1 MKILTAAQMRKIDR
15 ISIEKLGIPGM
26 VLMENAGRNLLR
38 LLEEKF
44 PNLKRERVAVLCGKG
59 NNGGDGFVIARHLK
73 MRGHHPSVFLL
84 ADPQSLKGDARSNYE
99 ILLQSG
105 LRPTSVRDMNGWLGV
120 KSELLRCTLLID
132 AILGTGLGGPVE
144 GFYLEII
151 RDLNSSFAS
160 VPIVSVDIPSGLS
173 SDTGEPLGESVRAS
187 YTVTFTAPKWGHIFP
202 PNCERVGEL
211 VVTPIGTPPSVYEE
225 DSSIF
230 LNLLAPGDLSFVAEK
245 RAGDS
250 HKGDF
255 GHVLIAGGSRG
266 KSGAAA
272 MAAMAALGAGAGLVT
287 AATPASVLPSVAGA
301 APTLMTE
308 PLVENDNGTVSVRV
322 FDYGRFAK
330 IAAGKT
336 VLAIGPGLSTHPD
349 TVEFTRRVVREFA
362 ALPMVVDAD
371 GLNAFAGEAG
381 LLQGEGRKLILTPHP
396 GEMARLTGLRTAEV
410 QAGRVELVRELAT
423 RQKVYVV
430 LKGYRTLVAEPE
442 GQVYVNPTGNPGMA
456 TAGTGDVL
464 TGMIAGLLA
473 QYPNLPV
480 EKVLSAAVYWHGA
493 AGDLA
498 ASSKGEVSL
507 VATDIIKALPEAL
520 PKALETPARHPEDRR
535 L

>member
-1 MKILTAAQMRKIDR
+1 MKILTAAQMREIDR

-73 MRGHHPSVFLL
+73 MRGHHPRVFLL
-84 ADPQSLKGDARSNYE
+84 ADPQSLKGDARTNYD
-99 ILLQSG
+99 ILSESG
-105 LRPTSVRDMNGWLGV
+105 LRPTPVRDMNGWMGV
-120 KSELLRCTLLID
+120 KSDLLRCTLLID

-211 VVTPIGTPPSVYEE
+211 VVTPIGTPPSLYEE

-245 RAGDS
+245 RAGGS

-255 GHVLIAGGSRG
+255 GHVLVAGGSRG

-272 MAAMAALGAGAGLVT
+272 MAALAALGAGAGLVT
-287 AATPASVLPSVAGA
+287 AATPASVLPSVAVA
-301 APTLMTE
+301 APTLMSE
-308 PLVENDNGTVSVRV
+308 PLGVCDNGAFSTRA
-322 FDYGRFAK
+322 FDDGRFA
-330 IAAGKT
+330 
-336 VLAIGPGLSTHPD
+336 
-349 TVEFTRRVVREFA
+349 
-362 ALPMVVDAD
+362 
-371 GLNAFAGEAG
+371 
-381 LLQGEGRKLILTPHP
+381 
-396 GEMARLTGLRTAEV
+396 
-410 QAGRVELVRELAT
+410 
-423 RQKVYVV
+423 
-430 LKGYRTLVAEPE
+430 
-442 GQVYVNPTGNPGMA
+442 
-456 TAGTGDVL
+456 
-464 TGMIAGLLA
+464 
-473 QYPNLPV
+473 
-480 EKVLSAAVYWHGA
+480 
-493 AGDLA
+493 
-498 ASSKGEVSL
+498 
-507 VATDIIKALPEAL
+507 
-520 PKALETPARHPEDRR
+520 
-535 L
+535 

>member
-1 MKILTAAQMRKIDR
+1 MKILTAAQMREIDR

-73 MRGHHPSVFLL
+73 MRGHHPRVFLL
-84 ADPQSLKGDARSNYE
+84 ADPQSLKGDARANYE

-105 LRPTSVRDMNGWLGV
+105 LQPTAIRDLNGWRGV
-120 KSELLRCTLLID
+120 KSDLLRCTLLID

-144 GFYLEII
+144 GFYREVI
-151 RDLNSSFAS
+151 RDLNSGFAA
-160 VPIVSVDIPSGLS
+160 VPIVSVDIPSGMP
-173 SDTGEPLGESVRAS
+173 SDTGEPLGESLRAS

-202 PNCERVGEL
+202 PNCERIGEL
-211 VVTPIGTPPSVYEE
+211 VVTPIGTPSSLYEE
-225 DSSIF
+225 DPSIF
-230 LNLLAPGDLSFVAEK
+230 LNILDSDELRFIAEK

-255 GHVLIAGGSRG
+255 GHVLVVGGSRG

-272 MAAMAALGAGAGLVT
+272 LASLAALAAGAGLVT
-287 AATPASVLPSVAGA
+287 AATPASVLPSVASA
-301 APTLMTE
+301 SPTLMTE
-308 PLVENDNGTVSVRV
+308 PLAESDNATISARA
-322 FDYGRFAK
+322 FDYGQFAS
-330 IAAGKT
+330 IAAGKS

-349 TVEFTRRVVREFA
+349 TVEFARRVVREFA
-362 ALPMVVDAD
+362 ALPLVIDAD
-371 GLNAFAGEAG
+371 GLNAFGDATD

-396 GEMARLTGLRTAEV
+396 GEMARLTGLSTAQV
-410 QAGRVELVRELAT
+410 QARRVEVVRELAT

-430 LKGYRTLVAEPE
+430 LKGYRTLIAEPG

-464 TGMIAGLLA
+464 TGLIAGLMA
-473 QYPNLPV
+473 QHSKQPV

-498 ASSKGEVSL
+498 AARKGEVSL
-507 VATDIIKALPEAL
+507 LATDVIEAL
-520 PKALETPARHPEDRR
+520 PQALPKVLGTPARHP
-535 L
+535 